1 MASPLRR
8 AKGTEVE
15 LTEFSLGP
23 CLGMG
28 AFATVHAAVRKQT
41 GERVAIKI
49 SRKAIVGSAEAD
61 STQEAAFFRAE
72 VALMSSKGVGHPNI
86 VRCFGH
92 GTMPCEGGA
101 AGFLVM
107 EMLPGKDL
115 RARLRAPIDLSD
127 VETWSMQLALALA
140 HLHAHGI
147 VHRDVKTS
155 NLMLDHLSELKLV
168 DFGLA
173 TTLKEIERGA
183 GSTQQV
189 GSCMP
194 FLHCAA
200 SHATRPILHPSLVR
214 LCPGGLHG
222 LHGARDVSR
231 ARVLSGRRR
240 LCIGRGASLAAPAR
254 SAAPARLAVARLPAP
269 PSI

>member
-1 MASPLRR
+1 MRTISPTGRKSQDSPGGRSPGGRLSARPRLTRDLERWDESAARRAAALWLNEEGRARMASPLRR

-168 DFGLA
+168 H
-173 TTLKEIERGA
+173 
-183 GSTQQV
+183 Q
-189 GSCMP
+189 
-194 FLHCAA
+194 
-200 SHATRPILHPSLVR
+200 
-214 LCPGGLHG
+214 
-222 LHGARDVSR
+222 
-231 ARVLSGRRR
+231 
-240 LCIGRGASLAAPAR
+240 
-254 SAAPARLAVARLPAP
+254 ARLLG
-269 PSI
+269 